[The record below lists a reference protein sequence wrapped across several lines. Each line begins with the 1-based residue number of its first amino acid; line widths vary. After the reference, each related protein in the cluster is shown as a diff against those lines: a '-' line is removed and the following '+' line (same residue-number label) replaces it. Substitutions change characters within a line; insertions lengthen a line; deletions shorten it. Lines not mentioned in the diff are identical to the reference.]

1 MNAPTSLLD
10 LLQPGAGTVIP
21 GAFNAMTARM
31 IESAGFPVVYL
42 TGAGITNG
50 HLGAPDLGLITA
62 TEMATQIAACRD
74 AVHVPL
80 IADGDTGF
88 GNALNLVRT
97 VHLYERAGANAIQ
110 LEDQVFPKRCGHFD
124 GKGVVPLNEML
135 QKIHAA
141 VDARRDAGFLVIA
154 RTDARAVEGFDAA
167 LERAARYREAGA
179 DVLFVEAPQTED
191 ELRAI
196 PRALP
201 GPHLCNIV
209 HGGKTPMLPQQTLA
223 AMGFGGILYANA
235 ALQSAMLAMSRTLAH
250 LKNVGS
256 LEGAQDQLIG
266 FAQRQAIVDFDLWT
280 GLDRQYAQ
288 LAPTD
293 AEAKAAKP

>member
-1 MNAPTSLLD
+1 MSSSPSLLD
-10 LLQPGAGTVIP
+10 FLQPGAGTVIP

-74 AVHVPL
+74 AVRVPL

-124 GKGVVPLNEML
+124 GKGVVPMHEMV

-179 DVLFVEAPQTED
+179 DVLFVEAPHTEA
-191 ELRAI
+191 ELQAI

-209 HGGKTPMLPQQTLA
+209 HGGKTPMLAQQALA
-223 AMGFGGILYANA
+223 ALGFGGILYANA
-235 ALQSAMLAMSRTLAH
+235 ALQSAMLAISRTLAH
-250 LKNVGS
+250 LKDVGS

-266 FAQRQAIVDFDLWT
+266 FAQRQEIVDFDHWT
-280 GLDRQYAQ
+280 GLDRKYAQ
-288 LAPTD
+288 LAPQPAQATQR
-293 AEAKAAKP
+293 P